1 MRKEVLPLVQADLC
15 ARVEKG
21 TKEYGEPLMTNNGR
35 DALWDAYEEVLDLA
49 MYLRQ
54 RIEEERDPIPMILH
68 CPSCHEQN
76 IDKPEPIGFCDDGWT
91 NPPHRSH
98 LCYRCGTIWRPAD
111 VPTVGVEKIQTKGK
125 DDKIVEYI
133 DPEKV
138 EKVSRALR
146 GGEGWKQR

>member
-54 RIEEERDPIPMILH
+54 KIEEERDPEGALKVRAVLRRKSVEAVKAEDEGRG
-68 CPSCHEQN
+68 CKRCA
-76 IDKPEPIGFCDDGWT
+76 GRGWYAHDT
-91 NPPHRSH
+91 GNQTYK
-98 LCYRCGTIWRPAD
+98 CADCG
-111 VPTVGVEKIQTKGK
+111 GKG
-125 DDKIVEYI
+125 YM
-133 DPEKV
+133 
-138 EKVSRALR
+138 
-146 GGEGWKQR
+146 